1 MVGELLMLPLRVGVR
16 ATQLWFRVAEETVS
30 VAASATGRLIGV
42 ATRSS
47 GDQSVSDDLFSPRA
61 PEREDS
67 YTEDDEAE
75 RDEPRTERDDA
86 TPDTSPIEHAREVAQ
101 SPPPAPTRPVRE
113 VPRPETAAEP
123 VHVSE
128 EPALVDEIAE
138 PGAED
143 GAGPEIHIDEPWEG
157 YGQMT
162 AKQVIE
168 RLNAAS
174 PAELAAVQLYEGS
187 HRRRQTIVK
196 AVQRALRAGNG
207 GSAQNQ

>member
-30 VAASATGRLIGV
+30 VAANATGRLIGV
-42 ATRSS
+42 ATRGS
-47 GDQSVSDDLFSPRA
+47 GGQDERDDLFAPRA
-61 PEREDS
+61 PERDGAR
-67 YTEDDEAE
+67 TEPDEAE
-75 RDEPRTERDDA
+75 PDEADDA
-86 TPDTSPIEHAREVAQ
+86 TPDVSPVEHAREVTESPAD
-101 SPPPAPTRPVRE
+101 SPPPVRD
-113 VPRPETAAEP
+113 VPRPETPAEP

-128 EPALVDEIAE
+128 EAALVDEIAE

-143 GAGPEIHIDEPWEG
+143 GAGAEIHIAEPWEG

-168 RLNAAS
+168 RLNKAT

-187 HRRRQTIVK
+187 HRRRQTIVN
-196 AVQRALRAGNG
+196 AVQRTLRAGNG
-207 GSAQNQ
+207 SSAQNQ